1 MSFIEE
7 IKQKAKQDI
16 KTIALP
22 EANDIRTL
30 EAAEM
35 LLNEGFAN
43 VILIGNE
50 EEIRDLANTKNLK
63 LENATIVDPKT
74 SNSYEEFV
82 SKFYELRKEK
92 GMTLDKAKELMI
104 DPVYFGMMMVKCNMA
119 DGLVSGAAHSTAD
132 TLRPALQI
140 LKTAPRNKTCISI
153 FCNVCSRL

>member
-30 EAAEM
+30 EATEM
-35 LLNEGFAN
+35 VLNEGFAN

-50 EEIRDLANTKNLK
+50 KEIKDIASTKNLK
-63 LENATIVDPKT
+63 LQNVTIVDPKI
-74 SNSYEEFV
+74 SSDYEEFV

-92 GMTLDKAKELMI
+92 GMTLDKAKELML
-104 DPVYFGMMMVKCNMA
+104 DPVYFGMMMVKTKKA
-119 DGLVSGAAHSTAD
+119 DGLVSGAVHSTAD

-140 LKTAPRNKTCISI
+140 LKTATRNKTCISI
-153 FCNVCSRL
+153 FCNVCDRL

>member
-30 EAAEM
+30 EAAEIV
-35 LLNEGFAN
+35 LNEGFAN

-50 EEIRDLANTKNLK
+50 KEVLALAKTKNIS
-63 LENATIVDPKT
+63 LENATIIDPKT
-74 SNSYEEFV
+74 SPDYKEFV

-92 GMTLDKAKELMI
+92 GMTEEKSKELML
-104 DPVYFGMMMVKCNMA
+104 DPVYFGMMMVKTAKA

-153 FCNVCSRL
+153 FCNVCAKL